1 MPEDI
6 KDSLDCFG
14 RLDIVFPLGEDGL
27 RTSPPECMKCPMA
40 KPCLQAAMQGLEGLK
55 FEEDR
60 IDRAYECG
68 MIGRL
73 QRWSQKKHVRRM
85 MEEEAKREV
94 HQGRPKTSSSA

>member
-1 MPEDI
+1 M
-6 KDSLDCFG
+6 DCFG
-14 RLDIVFPLGEDGL
+14 KLEQVFPMGENGL

-40 KPCLQAAMQGLEGLK
+40 KPCLQAAMKELEGLQ

-73 QRWSQKKHVRRM
+73 ERWSQKKYIRRK
-85 MEEEAKREV
+85 MEEQAKARRR
-94 HQGRPKTSSSA
+94 GRPKADSG